1 MVNFL
6 NALAFAALLFLVS
19 SGLTLIFGL
28 MRVINLSHG
37 ALYLLAAYIGFSM
50 VELTGSFWLALAVAP
65 AAVGLLGYV
74 IAKTMRRA
82 LYGTEL
88 NQVLLTLGIALVLGD
103 LVLWSWGPAPRS
115 VDVPA
120 VLGGH
125 VTLPGEKVFPV
136 YRLAIIGI
144 GAAAAIAWGVVWQRT
159 RLGAV
164 VRAGVDDAETL
175 GALGT
180 NVAAVF
186 TAVFV
191 AGSALAGFAGVLGAP
206 VLGVSAGLAFDVLL
220 YSIVIV
226 VLGGLGSLRGALMGS
241 VVVALAAT
249 YSQVYVPTFFWFA
262 VFGPA
267 LLVLALRPQGLFG
280 MAR

>member
-37 ALYLLAAYIGFSM
+37 ALYLLAAYIGYSM
-50 VELTGSFWLALAVAP
+50 VELTGSFWVALAIAP
-65 AAVGLLGYV
+65 AAVGLLGYA
-74 IAKTMRRA
+74 IAKTLRRA

-115 VDVPA
+115 VGVPA
-120 VLGGH
+120 VLDGH
-125 VTLPGEKVFPV
+125 VILPGEKVFPV

-186 TAVFV
+186 TGVFV

-206 VLGVSAGLAFDVLL
+206 ILGVSAGLAFDVLL

-241 VVVALAAT
+241 IVVALAAT

>member
-1 MVNFL
+1 MVNLL

-37 ALYLLAAYIGFSM
+37 ALYLLAAYVGYST
-50 VELTGSFWLALAVAP
+50 VEATGSFWLALLVAP
-65 AAVGLLGYV
+65 VAVGLLGFA
-74 IAKTMRRA
+74 IARTLHRG

-88 NQVLLTLGIALVLGD
+88 NQVLLTLGVALVLGD
-103 LVLWSWGPAPRS
+103 LVVWSWGPAPRS
-115 VDVPA
+115 VDVPG
-120 VLGGH
+120 LLDGH
-125 VTLPGEKVFPV
+125 VALPGEKIFPV

-144 GAAAAIAWGVVWQRT
+144 GIAAAIAWAIIWERT

-164 VRAGVDDAETL
+164 VRAGVDDAEML

-180 NVAAVF
+180 NVSRVF
-186 TAVFV
+186 TGVFV
-191 AGSALAGFAGVLGAP
+191 AGSALAGFAGVLGSP
-206 VLGVSAGLAFDVLL
+206 ILGVSGGLAFDVLL

-241 VVVALAAT
+241 IVVALAAT

-267 LLVLALRPQGLFG
+267 LLVLTLRPLGLFG
-280 MAR
+280 VAR